1 MNTRPAALP
10 AIRHPLL
17 ILVTTLLFCSPLWA
31 IEYFVDASRPDDT
44 GDGLTE
50 ATAKKFISSAT
61 TLMSIAGNDI
71 VTILPGL
78 YNNPLDEL
86 RDLGSG
92 SAPIIQGG
100 SAGNYN
106 TVRAKIDG
114 TVTIEEGLFLR
125 PSGSD
130 NKAGATLGINKYQ
143 YIILEGLKWRFPEG
157 RAISGHHI
165 KILRCAFNGSKSND
179 NTVGLS
185 IGTADF
191 DIEQTGN
198 QKSGV
203 IVHGAEDILVE
214 DSWFYGRGG
223 RYNLSFFHANRAVV
237 RRVVVR
243 HDGGWED
250 SLDQSDPEACIT
262 TYNSQNVKV
271 LNSICLDS
279 RPEDFP
285 LLFDIK
291 LLEKRST
298 PSNNWGEF
306 ENWTGAFLHVSNP
319 GSSNQAVLNAENIGS
334 IALNVQG
341 PGFAYEDRNTITA
354 TLRDGIA
361 WNTGSCSFNNQA
373 SNGTDPHTIVISNM
387 LSRAQADTF
396 GVDNPGGPIKS
407 DSGKGV
413 CDNGTSLNG
422 GPDIT
427 ITNSIV
433 THRAS
438 PTFDNATISLGCN
451 YCNNTQGLA
460 EGNCTHAT
468 DTIDYDPEFNGDL
481 KFLPQLEAGGTLK
494 TAAATPIGCSE
505 IGPGANLAKSPLL
518 FRVGENGSM
527 LPAGCDGASC
537 NSGNWKTI
545 GGVSGNDELWPWP
558 YESRIKRDFSEV
570 PVVGIRG
577 WTATSKTLTEYIW
590 EALGNS
596 VSGVTLPG
604 GNSVVMAQPTGVTAP

>member
-1 MNTRPAALP
+1 MNTRPAALTTLW
-10 AIRHPLL
+10 HPLL

-31 IEYFVDASRPDDT
+31 TEYFVDASRPDDT

-61 TLMSIAGNDI
+61 TLMSSAGNDI
-71 VTILPGL
+71 VTILPGT

-86 RDLGSG
+86 RDLGAG

-100 SAGNYN
+100 SLGNYN

-125 PSGSD
+125 PSGAD
-130 NKAGATLGINKYQ
+130 NLAGATSGINKYQ

-165 KILRCAFNGSKSND
+165 KILRCAFNGSKSNT

-191 DIEQTGN
+191 DRDQTGDHLT
-198 QKSGV
+198 GA

-237 RRVVVR
+237 RRVVAR

-319 GSSNQAVLNAENIGS
+319 GSSNQAVLNSENIGS

-341 PGFAYEDRNTITA
+341 PGFAYEDGNTVTA

-361 WNTGSCSFNNQA
+361 WNTGGCSINNNA
-373 SNGTDPHTIVISNM
+373 GSGTAAHTILVSNM
-387 LSRAQADTF
+387 LTKAQQDTF
-396 GVDNPGGPIKS
+396 AVDNPGGPIKTS
-407 DSGKGV
+407 SGQGV
-413 CDNGTSLNG
+413 CDSSGSNGPGDVTVSNSV
-422 GPDIT
+422 IT
-427 ITNSIV
+427 HFTN
-433 THRAS
+433 
-438 PTFDNATISLGCN
+438 PTFNLATISTGCN

-460 EGNCTHAT
+460 EGNCTNAT
-468 DTIDYDPEFNGDL
+468 DTIDYDPEVNGDL
-481 KFLPQLEAGGTLK
+481 MFLPRLEAGGTLK
-494 TAAATPIGCSE
+494 TAAATPPGCSE

-527 LPAGCDGASC
+527 LPAGCDGVSC
-537 NSGNWKTI
+537 NSGTWKTV
-545 GGVSGNDELWPWP
+545 GGLSGNEQLWPWP
-558 YESRIKRDFSEV
+558 YESRIKRDLAEV

-577 WTATSKTLTEYIW
+577 WTATDKTLTEYIW

-596 VSGVTLPG
+596 VSGVTLPS
-604 GNSVVMAQPTGVTAP
+604 GNTVVMAQPTGVTGP